1 MREIS
6 GGTYAQDDPRPN
18 FGLGEATTVSAVR
31 VEWPSGIVQEFSQLA
46 IDRIHTV
53 IEPKLGGRFAPSG
66 AFEVTFTGDSLRTY
80 ALDASG
86 DLANWTNL
94 TNFTQGSATY
104 IDTAAGSGQRFYR
117 LR

>member
-1 MREIS
+1 
-6 GGTYAQDDPRPN
+6 
-18 FGLGEATTVSAVR
+18 
-31 VEWPSGIVQEFSQLA
+31 
-46 IDRIHTV
+46 V

-66 AFEVTFTGDSLRTY
+66 AFEVTFTGDSLLPY

-86 DLANWTNL
+86 DLANWTN
-94 TNFTQGSATY
+94 FTQGAATY